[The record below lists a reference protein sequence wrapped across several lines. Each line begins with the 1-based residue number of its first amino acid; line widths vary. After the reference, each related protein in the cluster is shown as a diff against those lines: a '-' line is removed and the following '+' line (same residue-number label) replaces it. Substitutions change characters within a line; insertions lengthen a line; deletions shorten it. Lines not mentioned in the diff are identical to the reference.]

1 MGKAMARVRDGAMS
15 GGQRRLAV
23 LPLLACV
30 LLSGSAA
37 AQDVVEYYQLDSV
50 GNVLVVT
57 NAQGT
62 VVEEHDYLPFGE
74 ELCGTVPCSAATAGQ
89 PRRFTGKERD
99 AETGLD
105 YFGARYYQ
113 AKLARFTT
121 VDPVYTWRD
130 NLVDPQRWNRYAYGR
145 NNPHRYVDPDGKVP
159 ILAVVAFLWGVYEV
173 GSQVYDAYTVG
184 RTIADPS
191 ATAGEKAMAIGGFA
205 IGAIAPGGGYGT
217 AGKAVLSKVDDA
229 ADAVRA
235 AKASRLRANK
245 AASDAFEEAV
255 GAELKA
261 THEVAVPQITVR
273 TQGGG
278 KTRLDWVT
286 RDGGGAVGCVKCK
299 ASAAA
304 RLRPGQKAAHSEIA
318 RTGGVVVG
326 EGKPGVPGGTVVP
339 PQSVQVRRPE

>member
-121 VDPVYTWRD
+121 VDPKLNVKFESPGPAAVESLLIR
-130 NLVDPQRWNRYAYGR
+130 PQQSASV
-145 NNPHRYVDPDGKVP
+145 HR
-159 ILAVVAFLWGVYEV
+159 
-173 GSQVYDAYTVG
+173 S
-184 RTIADPS
+184 
-191 ATAGEKAMAIGGFA
+191 
-205 IGAIAPGGGYGT
+205 
-217 AGKAVLSKVDDA
+217 
-229 ADAVRA
+229 
-235 AKASRLRANK
+235 
-245 AASDAFEEAV
+245 
-255 GAELKA
+255 
-261 THEVAVPQITVR
+261 
-273 TQGGG
+273 
-278 KTRLDWVT
+278 
-286 RDGGGAVGCVKCK
+286 
-299 ASAAA
+299 
-304 RLRPGQKAAHSEIA
+304 
-318 RTGGVVVG
+318 
-326 EGKPGVPGGTVVP
+326 
-339 PQSVQVRRPE
+339 